1 MKMVTIRK
9 NFVFDKELVD
19 DVMLILKERNTNF
32 TKLITDYLKAIV
44 KNPNLIDE
52 IEVKAKQR
60 NGNFIGILDGKIGE
74 IDFKEM
80 KRIKNEDI
88 S

>member
-1 MKMVTIRK
+1 MKTITIRK

-19 DVMLILKERNTNF
+19 NVMVILKERDINF